1 MSDYLNLTGPR
12 FMAAGLG
19 PLNPGSPVASPPQ
32 ISKAAPSPSP
42 VPSYGPIAADTQLQ
56 GTLSGLLGN
65 DLDRIA
71 AGGVPVSRDV
81 LNLSPSAGPALASA
95 PQPTSDVLSD
105 FRAHGSPISMQAL
118 GLSEG
123 RAQLASATPPPA
135 SISENPDVLARWETP
150 VDMDPTTL
158 GRIDLSADSVAT
170 TSSPLESRVISGDR
184 QAYQQ
189 RYQAVGDVL
198 DLGQGRP
205 DVAAALADEP
215 PLAMVPPTPPPVSE
229 TKRLDRLVSLMAQ
242 GVNVGQVENPL
253 VAPSVSVVSTRDV
266 RAISHASYGTAGSMG
281 LTPTLPAGGTDPSGL
296 LSEHM
301 RGGFV

>member
-12 FMAAGLG
+12 FTAAGLG
-19 PLNPGSPVASPPQ
+19 PLNPGSPAAPPPQ
-32 ISKAAPSPSP
+32 ISMAAFSPSP
-42 VPSYGPIAADTQLQ
+42 PLPHGPIAADTQLQ
-56 GTLSGLLGN
+56 GTLAGLLGN

-95 PQPTSDVLSD
+95 PRPLSDVLSD
-105 FRAHGSPISMQAL
+105 FRAKESPISMQAL

-123 RAQLASATPPPA
+123 GVQLASATPPPA
-135 SISENPDVLARWETP
+135 STSMSPDVLARWEAP
-150 VDMDPTTL
+150 VDIDPAAL

-198 DLGQGRP
+198 DLGTRPP
-205 DVAAALADEP
+205 DVAAALADAP
-215 PLAMVPPTPPPVSE
+215 PVAMATPSTPPVSE

-253 VAPSVSVVSTRDV
+253 VAPGTAVVSAREV
-266 RAISHASYGTAGSMG
+266 RAISDASYGTAGSMG
-281 LTPTLPAGGTDPSGL
+281 LHPTLPAGGQDPSSL